1 MVGIVHP
8 ECMNNDSQAG
18 KLYTISRKEDPHRG
32 IMIPIVQIDNSHM
45 VKLIPAG
52 VEDDFR
58 TGIVYLVSLQ
68 YDSCEG
74 KIVKRVRLD
83 DFRGAEVVIAHREW
97 MYIYG

>member
-1 MVGIVHP
+1 MGIVYP
-8 ECMNNDSQAG
+8 ECLNKDSQAG

-52 VEDDFR
+52 GEDDFR

-74 KIVKRVRLD
+74 KIVKRVRID
-83 DFRGAEVVIAHREW
+83 DFRGAEVVFGHGEGV
-97 MYIYG
+97 YYYE